1 VFTTHTPVPAGHDK
15 FDRALAERV
24 LGGERLTLLERTGGM
39 TGDELNMTELALRF
53 SHYVNAVA
61 RRHQEVSQDMFP
73 AERDRIQG
81 VTNGVHAVTWTS
93 EPFRQLFD
101 RHIPGWRADNF
112 NLRHAVDIPL
122 DEVREAHQQ
131 AKRALLQEVER
142 ATGQRLEPNVLTIG
156 FARRS
161 TAYKRA
167 DLILSDPARLRQ
179 IARNVG
185 PLQLVFAGKAHPA
198 DEVGKGLIRTI
209 TKAAAELREDVRVVY
224 VEDYDMRLGGLLTSG
239 TDLWLNNPL
248 RPLEASGTSG
258 MKAALNGVPSFSVLD
273 GWWVEGCVEGATGWA
288 IGDDSKLPQ
297 DPTRDVPELY
307 LKLERTIVPLF
318 YGLPFQYALVMR
330 NAIAINGSFFNT
342 QRMVLQYAQNAY
354 GVDVVRGSAEVEEV
368 VG

>member
-1 VFTTHTPVPAGHDK
+1 
-15 FDRALAERV
+15 
-24 LGGERLTLLERTGGM
+24 
-39 TGDELNMTELALRF
+39 
-53 SHYVNAVA
+53 
-61 RRHQEVSQDMFP
+61 
-73 AERDRIQG
+73 
-81 VTNGVHAVTWTS
+81 VHAVTWTA

-122 DEVREAHQQ
+122 DEVRHAHQA
-131 AKRALLQEVER
+131 AKRLLLAEVER
-142 ATGQRLEPNVLTIG
+142 TTGERLEASAMTIG
-156 FARRS
+156 FARRA

-167 DLILSDPARLRQ
+167 DLILTDPARLRQ

-198 DEVGKGLIRTI
+198 DEVGKGLIRNI
-209 TKAAAELREDVRVVY
+209 VRAAADLREDVRVVY
-224 VEDYDMRLGGLLTSG
+224 LENYDMRLGGLLTSG
-239 TDLWLNNPL
+239 TDLWLNNPM

-288 IGDDSKLPQ
+288 IGDDAKLPQ
-297 DPTRDVPELY
+297 DPARDIPELY
-307 LKLERTIVPLF
+307 LKLERTILPIF
-318 YGLPFQYALVMR
+318 YGLPFQYATIMR

-354 GVDVVRGSAEVEEV
+354 GVDGAR
-368 VG
+368 VGEATEAVAG